1 MIDILKT
8 ITQKKIGF
16 KIKNYN
22 DSIRL
27 SDIIFM
33 ETGIE
38 LNYNTIRRFFGVV
51 EPVKPSNFTLD
62 ALSRF
67 NGYENYNDFLLNY
80 SFKNQWREDF
90 KFFELLQKN
99 EHEIILDY
107 VTSRLHHRKSF
118 LLRFV
123 QLIRE
128 LILSKN
134 FELVTKIFS
143 LNQMNPEKFIY
154 DDIIYLGT
162 CIGQLSEHFDLDQ
175 DNQKQ
180 LVLNENFQK
189 LVILIYVDYKNL
201 QGYYCKLISF
211 IYENSNHSEIRG
223 FCEGIL
229 NLDLYLSNK
238 KKNTF
243 FKPKIEN
250 QFHPIL
256 KSRIVAQTLF
266 QPTLNH
272 IKILENYSQKY
283 LLNKK
288 NNIDYFFEIIFN
300 SIVTKNFQVMKWI
313 LDYLKEY
320 SISKPFYKFEHYEN
334 FVLMKLLYFLKVND
348 RNSCEIWLESVSFEN
363 FNFSYEVILKQY
375 VNIFKYHYYSIDK
388 KIHLETYTKVSKN
401 IYKDFFTKSYL
412 LNYFES

>member
-8 ITQKKIGF
+8 ITQKKVGF

-67 NGYENYNDFLLNY
+67 NDYENYNDFLLNY

-175 DNQKQ
+175 NNQKQ

-238 KKNTF
+238 KK
-243 FKPKIEN
+243 E
-250 QFHPIL
+250 H
-256 KSRIVAQTLF
+256 LF
-266 QPTLNH
+266 
-272 IKILENYSQKY
+272 
-283 LLNKK
+283 
-288 NNIDYFFEIIFN
+288 
-300 SIVTKNFQVMKWI
+300 
-313 LDYLKEY
+313 
-320 SISKPFYKFEHYEN
+320 
-334 FVLMKLLYFLKVND
+334 
-348 RNSCEIWLESVSFEN
+348 
-363 FNFSYEVILKQY
+363 
-375 VNIFKYHYYSIDK
+375 
-388 KIHLETYTKVSKN
+388 
-401 IYKDFFTKSYL
+401 
-412 LNYFES
+412 

>member
-8 ITQKKIGF
+8 ITQKKVGF

-175 DNQKQ
+175 NNQKQ

>member
-8 ITQKKIGF
+8 IIQKKVGF

-22 DSIRL
+22 DSVRL

-62 ALSRF
+62 ALSRL

-99 EHEIILDY
+99 EDEIILNY
-107 VTSRLHHRKSF
+107 VTNHLHHRKSF
-118 LLRFV
+118 LLKV
-123 QLIRE
+123 VHLIRE

-143 LNQMNPEKFIY
+143 LSQMNPEKFIY

-175 DNQKQ
+175 NNQKQ

-211 IYENSNHSEIRG
+211 IYENSNHSEIRA

-266 QPTLNH
+266 QPKLNH

-388 KIHLETYTKVSKN
+388 KIHLETYNRVSKN
-401 IYKDFFTKSYL
+401 IYSDFFTKSYL
-412 LNYFES
+412 LRYFES

>member
-8 ITQKKIGF
+8 ITQKKVGF

-107 VTSRLHHRKSF
+107 VTSHLHHRKSF

-175 DNQKQ
+175 NNQKQ

-375 VNIFKYHYYSIDK
+375 VNIFKYHYYGIDK

>member
-1 MIDILKT
+1 M
-8 ITQKKIGF
+8 
-16 KIKNYN
+16 
-22 DSIRL
+22 
-27 SDIIFM
+27 
-33 ETGIE
+33 
-38 LNYNTIRRFFGVV
+38 
-51 EPVKPSNFTLD
+51 
-62 ALSRF
+62 
-67 NGYENYNDFLLNY
+67 
-80 SFKNQWREDF
+80 
-90 KFFELLQKN
+90 
-99 EHEIILDY
+99 
-107 VTSRLHHRKSF
+107 
-118 LLRFV
+118 
-123 QLIRE
+123 
-128 LILSKN
+128 
-134 FELVTKIFS
+134 
-143 LNQMNPEKFIY
+143 
-154 DDIIYLGT
+154 
-162 CIGQLSEHFDLDQ
+162 
-175 DNQKQ
+175 
-180 LVLNENFQK
+180 
-189 LVILIYVDYKNL
+189 
-201 QGYYCKLISF
+201 
-211 IYENSNHSEIRG
+211 
-223 FCEGIL
+223 
-229 NLDLYLSNK
+229 
-238 KKNTF
+238 
-243 FKPKIEN
+243 
-250 QFHPIL
+250 

-375 VNIFKYHYYSIDK
+375 VNIFKYHYYGIDK

>member
-8 ITQKKIGF
+8 ITQKKVGF

-175 DNQKQ
+175 NNQKQ

-375 VNIFKYHYYSIDK
+375 VNIFKYHYYGIDK